1 MSLNSY
7 LFIFAFLPVTI
18 LIYYLLNHFKYGQA
32 SKVALFILSLVFYA
46 LSEVSALV
54 YIFASIGINFA
65 FAKLLQP
72 RAVKQG
78 VRKTLL
84 VIGLA
89 LNIISLLYYKY
100 AVLIFGSFSPD
111 TPSPNSALSIIVPLG
126 ISYITFQQIAYLVDS
141 YRGETNN
148 YNFLDYA
155 VFITYF
161 PKILAG
167 PIVLH
172 NEMITQL
179 NEENNR
185 QINTDNLAAGL
196 QDFVIGLFKKVI
208 LAQAFSEAA
217 RWGFTAEQIPQ
228 LTSLD
233 AALVMLSYTFQIY
246 FDFSGYSDMALGISK
261 MLNINLPA
269 NFNSPYK
276 ATSILDFWERWH
288 ISLTSFLRRYIYFP
302 LGGSRKGKARTYLN
316 ILIIFL
322 ISGIWHGANITFL
335 IWGAVHGFASIMAR
349 IISKRWNKLNKAFR
363 WFMTFLFIN
372 LTWVIFR
379 ADSLSDAWLFFTRL
393 FSFQNVGLSFEL
405 AKSFTGT
412 ESTFIFKALGS
423 LPLLAIN
430 PVMQFLLPMV
440 LIISTGLY
448 VALRCMNCSEIDRRL
463 STRTAFYTSI
473 LFVWSVISLAGVS
486 SYIYAGF

>member
-1 MSLNSY
+1 
-7 LFIFAFLPVTI
+7 
-18 LIYYLLNHFKYGQA
+18 
-32 SKVALFILSLVFYA
+32 
-46 LSEVSALV
+46 
-54 YIFASIGINFA
+54 
-65 FAKLLQP
+65 
-72 RAVKQG
+72 
-78 VRKTLL
+78 
-84 VIGLA
+84 
-89 LNIISLLYYKY
+89 
-100 AVLIFGSFSPD
+100 
-111 TPSPNSALSIIVPLG
+111 
-126 ISYITFQQIAYLVDS
+126 
-141 YRGETNN
+141 
-148 YNFLDYA
+148 
-155 VFITYF
+155 
-161 PKILAG
+161 
-167 PIVLH
+167 
-172 NEMITQL
+172 MITQL

-208 LAQAFSEAA
+208 LAQAFAEAV
-217 RWGFTAEQIPQ
+217 RWGFSSEKIP
-228 LTSLD
+228 LLSSVE
-233 AALVMLSYTFQIY
+233 AVVVMLSYTFQIY

-302 LGGSRKGKARTYLN
+302 LGGNRKGKARTYLN

-440 LIISTGLY
+440 LIISTGFY
-448 VALRCMNCSEIDRRL
+448 VVLRCKNCSEIDRRL